1 MVRYSKL
8 FGNML
13 SLRWRNQTAG
23 FRDTD
28 IQAHALE
35 PDDFSHV
42 PFFSGKTGNESQNT
56 WQERKSSHRDDS
68 GYVLHERYARNC
80 CEISGRLICRFIIIC
95 LMADRFFYFPK
106 FIRSFMAGK
115 FMEIGD
121 LARGKSKEEAVSS
134 IMNHKFAKK
143 LKESSPDFYC
153 GMLDSFTEIFQW
165 IDRDSVRRIADTC
178 YKCDLPAFDEEQI
191 RRFTFL
197 YSKNEPARK
206 AEIRLRRKYPNAE
219 YLIMKS
225 RGHGG
230 FQAERPEEY
239 AELMRNEA
247 GCGKG

>member
-1 MVRYSKL
+1 MVRHSKL

-95 LMADRFFYFPK
+95 LMADRFFIFPNSSGHSWPVNLW
-106 FIRSFMAGK
+106 RSG
-115 FMEIGD
+115 IWP
-121 LARGKSKEEAVSS
+121 EERVKKKQSAVS
-134 IMNHKFAKK
+134 
-143 LKESSPDFYC
+143 
-153 GMLDSFTEIFQW
+153 
-165 IDRDSVRRIADTC
+165 
-178 YKCDLPAFDEEQI
+178 
-191 RRFTFL
+191 
-197 YSKNEPARK
+197 
-206 AEIRLRRKYPNAE
+206 
-219 YLIMKS
+219 
-225 RGHGG
+225 
-230 FQAERPEEY
+230 
-239 AELMRNEA
+239 
-247 GCGKG
+247 